1 MTQDLS
7 ARFKL
12 IPAVYMLFR
21 RDNKA
26 LLLKRANTGYR
37 DGEYSLPA
45 GHVDG
50 GEPAVRAAMREAREE
65 VGVNVEPGDLRLVHT
80 MHRFSDEPEP
90 HERIDL
96 FFEITKWQGELSN
109 AEPEKCSEISWYHI
123 DNLPENMVPEVRSAL
138 EKIAAGRAY
147 SDYNFK

>member
-1 MTQDLS
+1 MTRNLNV
-7 ARFKL
+7 RFKL

-21 RDNKA
+21 RDIKV

-65 VGVNVEPGDLRLVHT
+65 VGVNMEPGDLRLVHT

-109 AEPEKCSEISWYHI
+109 TEPEKCSEISWYDI

-138 EKIAAGRAY
+138 EKIAAGEPY